1 MNTALRGRER
11 ILLPA
16 EVATLAT
23 AIAPDASGISINVLR
38 DPYWRKMLG
47 LTPGIAGG
55 AGGFNTEGDIIT
67 QTVDGRPLNDIW
79 AEFQATISALNE
91 ERQGIVDFLTFGVT
105 NVIEDVPQVT
115 SADEFEVAS
124 EFGEPRGV
132 RQPATYFSM
141 AYDFEWY
148 DLASR
153 FTWKFLA
160 EASAAQIES
169 IHNGILEAD
178 NRLVFNKVLRTIF
191 NDDNLSATIKGQN
204 YTVFKFYNAD
214 GTVPPPWKTYTFD
227 GTHTHY
233 LTSGANVI
241 DSGDIDDMYEHLR
254 HHGYGSV
261 ESGTRVVLMLNS
273 AQTPTVRGFK
283 SVQAGG
289 TDTYDFIPAQGSN
302 PFLLPP
308 NVAGMV
314 GAQPNANLEGLTV
327 IGSYGPVLIVE
338 EDYVPIGYGLMF
350 ATGGRA
356 NLGNPVGI
364 REHANVALR
373 GLRLVKGRQPDYP
386 LQDSF
391 YQRGFGTGVR
401 QRGGAV
407 VMQFTTN
414 VSYTPP
420 AIYA

>member
-1 MNTALRGRER
+1 MSNTKHAER
-11 ILLPA
+11 IFLPA
-16 EVATLAT
+16 FAASMERSVTPDGTLAR
-23 AIAPDASGISINVLR
+23 NVLA
-38 DPYWRKMLG
+38 DPVLRAMLR

-55 AGGFNTEGDIIT
+55 AGGFNTEGDLIT
-67 QTVDGRPLNDIW
+67 QTTDGRPLNDIW
-79 AEFQATISALNE
+79 AEFQATIQALND

-105 NVIEDVPQVT
+105 NVIEDVPQV
-115 SADEFEVAS
+115 SSSDEFEVAS
-124 EFGEPRGV
+124 EYGEPRGV
-132 RQPATYFSM
+132 RQPASYFSM

-160 EASAAQIES
+160 EATAAQIES
-169 IHNGILEAD
+169 IHNGVLEAD
-178 NRLVFNKVLRTIF
+178 NRLVFNKVLKTIF
-191 NDDNLSATIKGQN
+191 NPANLSATIKGQN

-214 GTVPPPWKTYTFD
+214 GTVPPPWKTHSFD
-227 GTHTHY
+227 ATHTHY
-233 LTSGANVI
+233 LASGGAQI
-241 DSGDIDDMYEHLR
+241 DSTDIDDMYDHLY
-254 HHGYGSV
+254 HHGYGTV
-261 ESGTRVVLMLNS
+261 ESGTRIVLMLNRIQ
-273 AQTPTVRGFK
+273 ADAVRGFK

-289 TDTYDFIPAQGSN
+289 TDKYDFIPAQGSS

-308 NVAGMV
+308 NVAGLV

-327 IGSYGPVLIVE
+327 IGSYGPVLIVQ
-338 EDYVPIGYGLMF
+338 EDYVPIGYGLMI

-364 REHANVALR
+364 REHANAALR

-414 VSYTPP
+414 PSYAAP